1 MAYRPNRNR
10 SRKGKP
16 TNYRD
21 RDAPSTRV
29 GMLNMR
35 RVGEFRYDVRELFID
50 NKMDPDLATTFL
62 ASIIA
67 KASRL
72 SIKECKDFVRDQE
85 DALIITKDVS
95 DGICYL
101 LDRYTKYQSQQIVQN

>member
-10 SRKGKP
+10 SRAGKP
-16 TNYRD
+16 THYRNK
-21 RDAPSTRV
+21 DAPSTRV

-35 RVGEFRYDVRELFID
+35 RLGEFRYDVRELFIE

-72 SIKECKDFVRDQE
+72 TIREAKDFVRDQM
-85 DALIITKDVS
+85 DDGIITKDVS
-95 DGICYL
+95 DGLCYL
-101 LDRYTKYQSQQIVQN
+101 LDRYTKYQSQQTGE

>member
-10 SRKGKP
+10 SKAGKP
-16 TNYRD
+16 NNYRN

-35 RVGEFRYDVRELFID
+35 RLGEFRYDVRELFVD
-50 NKMDPDLATTFL
+50 NQMDPDLATTFL

-72 SIKECKDFVRDQE
+72 TIREAKDFVRDQE
-85 DALIITKDVS
+85 DAAIITKEVA

-101 LDRYTKYQSQQIVQN
+101 LDRYTKYQSQQTGE

>member
-10 SRKGKP
+10 SKAGKP
-16 TNYRD
+16 NNYRN

-29 GMLNMR
+29 GMLNQR
-35 RVGEFRYDVRELFID
+35 RLGEFRYDVRELFVD
-50 NKMDPDLATTFL
+50 KKMDPDLATTFL

-72 SIKECKDFVRDQE
+72 TIREAKDFVRDQE
-85 DALIITKDVS
+85 DAEIITKEVA

-101 LDRYTKYQSQQIVQN
+101 LDRYTKYQSQQTGE

>member
-1 MAYRPNRNR
+1 LAYRPNRNK
-10 SRKGKP
+10 SRAGKP
-16 TNYRD
+16 NNYRN

-35 RVGEFRYDVRELFID
+35 RLGEFKFDVRELFVE
-50 NKMDPDLATTFL
+50 NQMDPDLATTFL

-72 SIKECKDFVRDQE
+72 TVREAKDFVREQQDS
-85 DALIITKDVS
+85 AIITKSVA
-95 DGICYL
+95 DGLCYL
-101 LDRYTKYQSQQIVQN
+101 LDRYTKYQSQQTGE

>member
-10 SRKGKP
+10 SKAGKP
-16 TNYRD
+16 NNYRN

-35 RVGEFRYDVRELFID
+35 RLGEFRYDVRELFVD
-50 NKMDPDLATTFL
+50 NQMDPDLATTFL

-72 SIKECKDFVRDQE
+72 TIREAKDFVREQE
-85 DALIITKDVS
+85 DATIITKEVA
-95 DGICYL
+95 DGICYY
-101 LDRYTKYQSQQIVQN
+101 LDRYTKYQSQQTGE